1 MQLHRYITRFVAGF
15 AACMAGCGL
24 LAQTVSVPTES
35 PANFFPELLV
45 ENLLWEW
52 QAQQAALEQLRTQQQ
67 ATLQAIELTR
77 KEISTVFSHN
87 MDSTLSRLD
96 TMNEVLVAQREHDLE
111 FIRNSNQRVLT
122 VVSSL
127 TGLLFLTMLL
137 LTVFSTRAMNRLTT
151 ALSNSSFAHPQLN
164 APPQPGL
171 LTESGAAE
179 LQSALERL
187 EQRITELENHAA
199 PPAAL
204 VNPQDKVHAA

>member
-1 MQLHRYITRFVAGF
+1 MQLHRYISRFVAGF
-15 AACMAGCGL
+15 TACMAGCGL
-24 LAQTVSVPTES
+24 LAQTVSAPTES
-35 PANFFPELLV
+35 PGYYPELLL

-52 QAQQAALEQLRTQQQ
+52 HAQQAALEQLRTQQQ

-77 KEISTVFSHN
+77 KEITTVFSRN

-151 ALSNSSFAHPQLN
+151 ALSNSSFAHPLLN

-204 VNPQDKVHAA
+204 ANPQDKVHAA